1 MAKAELGVKRTCLS
15 CGMRYYDFNRTPIL
29 CAGCQ
34 AEFDPEAV
42 VRSKRGRVVGKA
54 VKATSKTATEADLE
68 TAEDDIIDGEVA
80 GDEGAEVIE
89 AVVEKAE
96 DDFDDTDIDAD
107 NDDRAGLIS
116 DDLDEDDDILSGI
129 PSSNDD

>member
-29 CAGCQ
+29 CPGCQ

-54 VKATSKTATEADLE
+54 AKATSKTATEVDLK
-68 TAEDDIIDGEVA
+68 TAEDDIIDVEVA

-129 PSSNDD
+129 PSSSDD